1 MLDHDLYLQEK
12 IYDEFLE
19 KISNKAKN
27 IKIGDP
33 MKRNT
38 QMGPLATINQL
49 KNIQEKIDET
59 IKQGGKIITG
69 GERAKRIY

>member
-1 MLDHDLYLQEK
+1 MLLNGVTAGIFGASGQSCIAGSRLYLQEK

-33 MKRNT
+33 MDEETLKWGHL
-38 QMGPLATINQL
+38 QQLINL
-49 KNIQEKIDET
+49 
-59 IKQGGKIITG
+59 IIF
-69 GERAKRIY
+69 KKK